1 MALRNCRECGN
12 QVSSSA
18 KKCPHCGIKR
28 PYRKTLGDLKMKKWG
43 DLPKWQRYLAVL
55 LFGYIAVMMVTGY
68 NTREERALKHVR
80 ALADNQ
86 YEEKYEAYK
95 RLYRWNPSDEYRDKA
110 ITYGKKYLRTIPATP
125 PAENLETYEQTYERL
140 AELDPESDYKGKAIA
155 YIKKYLRTIPATP
168 PAENLGI
175 YERLAELDPESDYKG
190 KIALYS
196 FMESVNADCS
206 YTAREMSRGIVNN
219 PSTYENHYIA
229 YKWLSSNQLR
239 YEHKFEAA
247 NAFGVITNFRVFYT
261 CDINPDTKKYIVQRV
276 SISKN

>member
-125 PAENLETYEQTYERL
+125 PAENL
-140 AELDPESDYKGKAIA
+140 
-155 YIKKYLRTIPATP
+155 
-168 PAENLGI
+168 GI

>member
-1 MALRNCRECGN
+1 MAVRNCRECGN

-95 RLYRWNPSDEYRDKA
+95 RLYRWNPSDEYRDKV
-110 ITYGKKYLRTIPATP
+110 ITYIKKYLRTIPATQ
-125 PAENLETYEQTYERL
+125 PAENLETYEQTLERL

-155 YIKKYLRTIPATP
+155 YIKRYVRTIPATQ
-168 PAENLGI
+168 PAENLEI

-196 FMESVNADCS
+196 FMESVD
-206 YTAREMSRGIVNN
+206 ARCFYAAQEMSKGIVNN
-219 PSTYENHYIA
+219 PSTYKNHYLSPQ
-229 YKWLSSNQLR
+229 WLSSNQLR

-247 NAFGVITNFRVFYT
+247 NAFGVIMIYRVVYI
-261 CDINPDTKKYIVQRV
+261 CDINPDTQKYSIRRV
-276 SISKN
+276 LITKN